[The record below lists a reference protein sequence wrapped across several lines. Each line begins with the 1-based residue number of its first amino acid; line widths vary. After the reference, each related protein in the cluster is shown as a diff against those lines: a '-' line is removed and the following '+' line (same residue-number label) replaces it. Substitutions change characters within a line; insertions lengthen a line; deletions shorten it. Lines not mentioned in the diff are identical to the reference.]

1 MIRFFFRLLQDVLAI
16 RDLLSLF
23 FVVCSLLLFFH
34 LNGPILTLGMGFGQT
49 ITKVC
54 HGKAADQSI
63 MVVNFHGTFSGL
75 QEAENLHKHYSE
87 NKHGRAEVQQI
98 TSQSNY
104 SIYKSWQAVNV
115 QSVLYGYL
123 GIAEDL
129 DKLEVEAKVRCFV
142 KSKKKIQAIADAL

>member
-1 MIRFFFRLLQDVLAI
+1 MSFVL
-16 RDLLSLF
+16 S
-23 FVVCSLLLFFH
+23 FH
-34 LNGPILTLGMGFGQT
+34 LTGPILIIGMGFGQT

-54 HGKAADQSI
+54 RGKATNQSI

-75 QEAENLHKHYSE
+75 QEAENLHKLYAE
-87 NKHGRAEVQQI
+87 NKQGRAEIQKI

-104 SIYKSWQAVNV
+104 SIYKSWQADKF

-129 DKLEVEAKVRCFV
+129 DKLDFEAKGRCFV
-142 KSKKKIQAIADAL
+142 KSKKEIHAIANAV